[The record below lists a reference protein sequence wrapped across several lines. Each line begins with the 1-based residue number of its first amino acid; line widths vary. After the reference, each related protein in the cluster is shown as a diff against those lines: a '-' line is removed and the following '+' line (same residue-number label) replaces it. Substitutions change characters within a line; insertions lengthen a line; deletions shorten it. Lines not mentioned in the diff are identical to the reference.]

1 MKPRRVIG
9 RKEPN
14 FNEAGASEDLLV
26 DTVDTTGELLP
37 PFKDVIES
45 VEVSSTPQ
53 STKDKDG
60 EPDDMVC
67 PICGE
72 YMVSLRQLNRHLDDE
87 HGFGGSPTPI
97 KTPIRESSP
106 FITTPNEELRSWL
119 KKTNEVKSKIQ
130 TALPKKFVKLDLFES
145 ANNGFSMSDSRS
157 DSSSSINTLPG
168 ISVTRKHWRRPSGHD
183 TCSLA
188 NCRKTLNIKNGLVNC
203 RKCGRLYC
211 NEHSDYRTKLNA
223 DAQYD
228 STGVWSRC
236 CEQCYQQKTGYSDF
250 GSYEDLTIAFKLR
263 RQKKIDDRDLYQNK
277 LEKRVINL
285 TAMMNKIDREY
296 HSTDFNSNFLDFKI
310 NSKKREV
317 EQQLVNW
324 EDGSHVL
331 NCFICMK
338 NFTFTLRRHHCRLCG
353 RVVCA
358 DIQSQC
364 SMEVPIDH
372 LTTLLD
378 VPKVNDSSLVR
389 MCRNC
394 KDILF
399 LKRNFDRDL
408 KSPLTPLLQKF
419 ETQQNVKRAIL
430 LLMPRFHDILKRL
443 QSDLSTSISL
453 TQEASKL
460 RKRLVDSLALFDR
473 LMKEIVSLDG
483 LTYDEAMLQASIR
496 TESANFIQINMAPLK
511 QLPELLS
518 KLEEDEEKKVP
529 KPKYTREQVALI
541 KQNREE
547 LMVLQEQKFLV
558 EEMVENCKKQRHFDE
573 LPTLQKNLHELNKQ
587 IDHLQGELGDEGF

>member
-14 FNEAGASEDLLV
+14 FDRAGASGDLLV
-26 DTVDTTGELLP
+26 DTVDTSGELLS
-37 PFKDVIES
+37 PFKDVIDS

-53 STKDKDG
+53 SMKDKDG
-60 EPDDMVC
+60 EPDDVVC

-72 YMVSLRQLNRHLDDE
+72 LMVSLRQLNRHLDDE
-87 HGFGGSPTPI
+87 HGFGDSPTPI

-130 TALPKKFVKLDLFES
+130 TALPRKFVKLDLFES

-157 DSSSSINTLPG
+157 DSSSSINTLPA
-168 ISVTRKHWRRPSGHD
+168 ISVTRKHWQRPSGHN
-183 TCSLA
+183 TCCHA
-188 NCRKTLNIKNGLVNC
+188 DCRKSLNIKNGLVNC

-228 STGVWSRC
+228 SSGVWSRC
-236 CEQCYQQKTGYSDF
+236 CEQCYQQKPGYNDF
-250 GSYEDLTIAFKLR
+250 GSYEELTFAFKLR

-296 HSTDFNSNFLDFKI
+296 HSTDFNSNFLNFRI

-358 DIQSQC
+358 DLQSQC

-378 VPKVNDSSLVR
+378 VPKVNDSSLIR

-399 LKRNFDRDL
+399 LKRNFQRDL

-430 LLMPRFHDILKRL
+430 LLMPRFHDMLKRL
-443 QSDLSTSISL
+443 QCDLNTSKSL

-460 RKRLVDSLALFDR
+460 RKRLVDSFALFDR
-473 LMKEIVSLDG
+473 LMKEIVALDG

-518 KLEEDEEKKVP
+518 KLEEDNKKNAP
-529 KPKYTREQVALI
+529 KHKYTREQVILI

-573 LPTLQKNLHELNKQ
+573 LPTLQMNLDELNKQ
-587 IDHLQGELGDEGF
+587 IDLLQGELGDEGF